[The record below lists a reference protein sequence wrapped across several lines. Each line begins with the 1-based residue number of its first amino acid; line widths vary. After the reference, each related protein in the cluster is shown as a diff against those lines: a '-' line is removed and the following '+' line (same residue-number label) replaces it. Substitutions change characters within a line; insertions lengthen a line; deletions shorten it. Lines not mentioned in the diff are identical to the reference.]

1 MVQPTPT
8 LANRSM
14 TSQDDDDNG
23 HNKYDDK
30 IINDV
35 ITLLVISQE
44 KFANHTTTRPTK
56 RSVEGSKQHDI
67 NAILVEI
74 LDRIVKAQ
82 EDPSE
87 RDVERIWT
95 ALLYRLVKAH
105 EDAAKPSNPWNS
117 NTIAI
122 YSLSAVTLLIGIL
135 TFINS
140 KEWLVKIPYLRRPFL
155 WIWNDTPGLEE
166 KVKALESMVGQA
178 AQQAIPA
185 AQQGN
190 QPQPAPQPTLIEQ
203 VNTLSTDLQN
213 SNTRLDGLI
222 NTAVTRLNG
231 ILTDGANPSGL
242 LVDVRNTLDTL
253 RGRLDHIFMEPATQG
268 APPTGRLVDTQ
279 QSIGALNA
287 RLNQLFDDSHSASG
301 PTGTVVEAQDAIRD
315 LHHRLDNLFIAPVTQ
330 GAPQTG
336 LVADAHNE
344 IRDLR
349 DRLDRVLADPATP
362 GGPQTGLVIDAD
374 IRITS
379 MTAALQS
386 LKDDFEAH
394 ESKTSAIAH
403 IASS

>member
-1 MVQPTPT
+1 HPA
-8 LANRSM
+8 LAFNRAPAR
-14 TSQDDDDNG
+14 D
-23 HNKYDDK
+23 
-30 IINDV
+30 INNL
-35 ITLLVISQE
+35 ITLLVIAQE

-56 RSVEGSKQHDI
+56 RSVEGSNQHDI
-67 NAILVEI
+67 NAILVKI
-74 LDRIVKAQ
+74 LDRI
-82 EDPSE
+82 
-87 RDVERIWT
+87 
-95 ALLYRLVKAH
+95 VKAH

-117 NTIAI
+117 NTIAT

-140 KEWLVKIPYLRRPFL
+140 KEWLVKIPYLGSIFL
-155 WIWNDTPGLEE
+155 LIWKNTPGLEE

-185 AQQGN
+185 AQQ
-190 QPQPAPQPTLIEQ
+190 
-203 VNTLSTDLQN
+203 
-213 SNTRLDGLI
+213 DGLI
-222 NTAVTRLNG
+222 NTAVTRLDG
-231 ILTDGANPSGL
+231 ILNDGANPSGL
-242 LVDVRNTLDTL
+242 LVDVRNTLDTM
-253 RGRLDHIFMEPATQG
+253 RGRLGQIFMEPATQG
-268 APPTGRLVDTQ
+268 APPTGRLIDTQ

-301 PTGTVVEAQDAIRD
+301 PTATVVEAQDAIRD
-315 LHHRLDNLFIAPVTQ
+315 LHHRLDNLFIAPATQ

-344 IRDLR
+344 IRELR
-349 DRLDRVLADPATP
+349 GRLDRVLADPATP

>member
-1 MVQPTPT
+1 MVQPTPS

-14 TSQDDDDNG
+14 ISQDYDNG

-30 IINDV
+30 IINNL
-35 ITLLVISQE
+35 ITLLVIAQE

-56 RSVEGSKQHDI
+56 RSVEGSNQHDI
-67 NAILVEI
+67 NAILVKI
-74 LDRIVKAQ
+74 LDRI
-82 EDPSE
+82 
-87 RDVERIWT
+87 
-95 ALLYRLVKAH
+95 VKAH

-117 NTIAI
+117 NTIAT
-122 YSLSAVTLLIGIL
+122 YSLSAVTLLI
-135 TFINS
+135 
-140 KEWLVKIPYLRRPFL
+140 
-155 WIWNDTPGLEE
+155 
-166 KVKALESMVGQA
+166 GQA

-242 LVDVRNTLDTL
+242 LVDVRNTLDTM
-253 RGRLDHIFMEPATQG
+253 RGRLDQIFMEPATQG
-268 APPTGRLVDTQ
+268 APPTGRLIDTQ

-315 LHHRLDNLFIAPVTQ
+315 LHHRLDNLFIAPATQ

-349 DRLDRVLADPATP
+349 GRLDRVLADPATP

>member
-1 MVQPTPT
+1 MVQPTPS

-14 TSQDDDDNG
+14 ISQDDDNG

-30 IINDV
+30 IINNL
-35 ITLLVISQE
+35 ITLLVIAQE

-56 RSVEGSKQHDI
+56 RSVEGSNQHDI
-67 NAILVEI
+67 NAILVKT
-74 LDRIVKAQ
+74 LDRI
-82 EDPSE
+82 
-87 RDVERIWT
+87 
-95 ALLYRLVKAH
+95 VKAH

-117 NTIAI
+117 NTIAT

-140 KEWLVKIPYLRRPFL
+140 KERLVKIPYLGSIFL
-155 WIWNDTPGLEE
+155 LIWNDTPGLEE
-166 KVKALESMVGQA
+166 KVKALESMVGQ
-178 AQQAIPA
+178 A

-213 SNTRLDGLI
+213 FNTRLDGLI

-231 ILTDGANPSGL
+231 ILTDGVNPSGM
-242 LVDVRNTLDTL
+242 LVDVRNAQDTM
-253 RGRLDHIFMEPATQG
+253 RGRLDQIFMEPATQG
-268 APPTGRLVDTQ
+268 DPQTGRLIDLQ
-279 QSIGALNA
+279 QAIGALNA

-301 PTGTVVEAQDAIRD
+301 PTGTVVETQDTVRD
-315 LHHRLDNLFIAPVTQ
+315 LHHRLDNLFISPVTQ

-336 LVADAHNE
+336 LVAGALKE

-349 DRLDRVLADPATP
+349 GRLDRVLADPATP